1 MRSQTNRKA
10 IIISALLTAF
20 VLTLAGGGLL
30 LSSRLAARSTGLAQ
44 DQSPVTTGAAA
55 DSALLPGAEAAAL
68 AVQPADTDAVTAAY
82 EAQLQAANQALQ
94 EAYAQINALQA
105 SQNQPISG
113 VSARFEHEGGHGH
126 D

>member
-30 LSSRLAARSTGLAQ
+30 LSNRLAAGNTGPEQ
-44 DQSPVTTGAAA
+44 EQSPVTTGAAA
-55 DSALLPGAEAAAL
+55 DAALPPGAEAAAL
-68 AVQPADTDAVTAAY
+68 AVQPADTDTVTAAY

-105 SQNQPISG
+105 SQNQLISG
-113 VSARFEHEGGHGH
+113 AAARFEHEGGHDH

>member
-10 IIISALLTAF
+10 ITISALLTAF

-30 LSSRLAARSTGLAQ
+30 LSNQLAASNTGPAQ
-44 DQSPVTTGAAA
+44 VELPVSSGTAA
-55 DSALLPGAEAAAL
+55 DSALPPGAEAAGL

-105 SQNQPISG
+105 SQNQPVSG
-113 VSARFEHEGGHGH
+113 VGVRFEHEGGHDH